1 MGDGVES
8 SSSTLKW
15 QNLKQVYVLPER
27 YSSKGEIPWKSGKS
41 LWKGFCLPLQIFR
54 PVPNLEPV
62 SRNSRILSGDN
73 ISPFVSP
80 MGPLSSFQIWQL
92 FCLFIYLTHIK
103 RAAFHGKRIIVS
115 RISFRARKLRPP
127 TRSNF
132 PRLALL
138 YLMTGSNQRP
148 SVIGWINWT
157 TPDEKIHVCRRHD
170 RQKKIPKMLRWRGK
184 LFQKTV
190 KYSYLDFPL
199 LRLSTTPVFF

>member
-80 MGPLSSFQIWQL
+80 MEPRFKLWNLAVILPFLISETYQKSSFSRKADNSFKNFFSGPVSYDPRQEAISPVWHCSTSWLAQIN
-92 FCLFIYLTHIK
+92 
-103 RAAFHGKRIIVS
+103 G
-115 RISFRARKLRPP
+115 
-127 TRSNF
+127 
-132 PRLALL
+132 LL
-138 YLMTGSNQRP
+138 WLG
-148 SVIGWINWT
+148 
-157 TPDEKIHVCRRHD
+157 E
-170 RQKKIPKMLRWRGK
+170 
-184 LFQKTV
+184 
-190 KYSYLDFPL
+190 
-199 LRLSTTPVFF
+199 

>member
-15 QNLKQVYVLPER
+15 QILKQVYVLPER

-92 FCLFIYLTHIK
+92 FLPILTSESYQK
-103 RAAFHGKRIIVS
+103 SRFSWQADNSFKNFFSGPVS
-115 RISFRARKLRPP
+115 YDPRQEAISPVWHCS
-127 TRSNF
+127 TSW
-132 PRLALL
+132 LAQINGLL
-138 YLMTGSNQRP
+138 WLG
-148 SVIGWINWT
+148 
-157 TPDEKIHVCRRHD
+157 E
-170 RQKKIPKMLRWRGK
+170 
-184 LFQKTV
+184 
-190 KYSYLDFPL
+190 
-199 LRLSTTPVFF
+199 